1 MFAAYPPPNAGNAGN
16 AERRSVNAIK
26 LLAILY

>member
-1 MFAAYPPPNAGNAGN
+1 MFAAYPPPNAGN